1 MHTEFRRLAHVALV
15 LAASSLLS
23 GAAAAQQLPPPPTRD
38 TLVRNVGVLRSGD
51 ALKIVVYR
59 DKELSG
65 EYLIDSRGQ
74 VQIPGLGVIDAAGLD
89 PAQVKDALKAAL
101 LRRGFTD
108 PEISV
113 QPLIRVSVLGE
124 VRQPALYPV
133 DPGISLIQLVTIAG
147 GPTPSA
153 NLKRTR
159 VVREGR
165 VFEVDLQ
172 SALAGSA
179 SGRVVLYS
187 NDVVVVPKRTGFTR
201 ENLTF
206 ILGLTSTVV
215 TIATFIV
222 ANKAARGS

>member
-1 MHTEFRRLAHVALV
+1 MHTESRRGALVALALV
-15 LAASSLLS
+15 VASLS
-23 GAAAAQQLPPPPTRD
+23 SRGAGAQELPPPPTRD
-38 TLVRNVGVLRSGD
+38 TVARNVGVLRSGD

-74 VQIPGLGVIDAAGLD
+74 VQIPGLGVINAAGLD
-89 PAQVKDALKAAL
+89 PTQVKDTLRSAL
-101 LRRGFTD
+101 LKRGFTD
-108 PEISV
+108 PEIAV

-133 DPGISLIQLVTIAG
+133 DPGMSLIQLVTIAG
-147 GPTPSA
+147 GPTSAA
-153 NLKRTR
+153 NLRRTR

-206 ILGLTSTVV
+206 ILGLTSTAV

-222 ANKAARGS
+222 ASRPNK

>member
-1 MHTEFRRLAHVALV
+1 MRTEFRRGAVVALALV
-15 LAASSLLS
+15 LSSLARAT
-23 GAAAAQQLPPPPTRD
+23 GAQQLPPPPTRD
-38 TLVRNVGVLRSGD
+38 SVVRNVGVLRSGD

-74 VQIPGLGVIDAAGLD
+74 VQIPGLGVINAAGLD
-89 PAQVKDALKAAL
+89 PTQVKDTLRAAL
-101 LRRGFTD
+101 LKRGFTD
-108 PEISV
+108 PEIAV

-133 DPGISLIQLVTIAG
+133 DPGMSLIQLVTIAG
-147 GPTPSA
+147 GPTASA

-201 ENLTF
+201 ENLSF
-206 ILGLTSTVV
+206 ILGLTSTAV

-222 ANKAARGS
+222 ANRRH

>member
-1 MHTEFRRLAHVALV
+1 MHTEFRRGALIALALV
-15 LAASSLLS
+15 ASSLVARV
-23 GAAAAQQLPPPPTRD
+23 GAAQQLPPPPTRD
-38 TLVRNVGVLRSGD
+38 TVVRNVGVLRSGD

-74 VQIPGLGVIDAAGLD
+74 VQIPGLGVINAAGLD
-89 PAQVKDALKAAL
+89 PTQVKDTLRAAL
-101 LRRGFTD
+101 LKRGFTD
-108 PEISV
+108 PEIAV

-133 DPGISLIQLVTIAG
+133 DPGMSLIQLITIAG
-147 GPTPSA
+147 GPTGSA
-153 NLKRTR
+153 NLRRTR

-201 ENLTF
+201 ENFSF
-206 ILGLTSTVV
+206 ILGLTTTALS
-215 TIATFIV
+215 IATFVV
-222 ANKAARGS
+222 ANRRR